1 MASMS
6 VGSVVIAV
14 SSNPRTLALSLSSFR
29 RKPESRV
36 AVILPVALNP
46 GFRRDDGRRS
56 RRLQPMEMG
65 WAQLALVENHQHILP
80 DPGLAIRL
88 ALSHQ
93 FEEAR
98 AQGSRQCR
106 KLLAGAGG
114 IPGVAVA
121 DLDFLEARS
130 GHGAAVACL

>member
-6 VGSVVIAV
+6 VGSVVIPV
-14 SSNPRTLALSLSSFR
+14 SSNPRTLAFSLSPFR

-36 AVILPVALNP
+36 AVILPVALDP
-46 GFRRDDGRRS
+46 GFRRDDSKRRS

-65 WAQLALVENHQHILP
+65 RAQLALVENHQHILP

-88 ALSHQ
+88 ALSDQ

-121 DLDFLEARS
+121 DLDF
-130 GHGAAVACL
+130 

>member
-65 WAQLALVENHQHILP
+65 RAELALVENHQHILP
-80 DPGLAIRL
+80 DPSLAIRL
-88 ALSHQ
+88 ALAHQ
-93 FEEAR
+93 LEQAR
-98 AQGSRQCR
+98 ARGAYQALRSRISISR
-106 KLLAGAGG
+106 KPAA
-114 IPGVAVA
+114 
-121 DLDFLEARS
+121 AR
-130 GHGAAVACL
+130 ARR